1 MCSKA
6 FDLDS
11 FPIRDYAPVWIKED
25 RGLLDDQNNG
35 WKAEDFSSS
44 CAVRTLA
51 AKGGK
56 RLAFCLGTKND

>member
-6 FDLDS
+6 FNLEF
-11 FPIRDYAPVWIKED
+11 FPMRDDAPVWIEGD
-25 RGLLDDQNNG
+25 REDDQNDS
-35 WKAEDFSSS
+35 WKAKDFSSS
-44 CAVRTLA
+44 CTAVRTLA